1 MARPF
6 ADPPKRCR
14 PVLLLSLLTLMAIE
28 LPSSGDAQ
36 QPEARQ
42 ARAGVPSAPPL
53 RGPLPAAADEFFTV
67 GDMTIRFRQVG
78 AGDPVIV
85 LHGWSRTLADWSAVT
100 EALAPTHRVIAMDVR
115 GFGKSAKSGD
125 PAKYGSQMA
134 DDVIRL
140 MDHLDI
146 RRAHVA
152 GQSMGAL
159 IAADVAARYPN
170 RVATVTLI
178 SGPFY
183 DAARQDSA
191 LVADLVS
198 GRGAT
203 RMFEPLLK
211 FMDSATVV
219 AMGEQL
225 VAQNDLPSLI
235 ASMRSF
241 GILRHGVA
249 GRAPIVP
256 ALVICGTADDLLAD
270 SHRVAT
276 WWQGSR
282 LVEVAGATHM
292 VLARPEVGA
301 AMIAFMKHE

>member
-1 MARPF
+1 
-6 ADPPKRCR
+6 
-14 PVLLLSLLTLMAIE
+14 
-28 LPSSGDAQ
+28 
-36 QPEARQ
+36 
-42 ARAGVPSAPPL
+42 
-53 RGPLPAAADEFFTV
+53 
-67 GDMTIRFRQVG
+67 
-78 AGDPVIV
+78 
-85 LHGWSRTLADWSAVT
+85 
-100 EALAPTHRVIAMDVR
+100 MDVR

-125 PAKYGSQMA
+125 PAKYGSQLA
-134 DDVIRL
+134 DDVIHL

-170 RVATVTLI
+170 RIATVTLI

-191 LVADLVS
+191 LVEDLVS
-198 GRGAT
+198 GKGAT

-211 FMDSATVV
+211 VMDSTTVV
-219 AMGEQL
+219 AMGAQL

-241 GILRHGVA
+241 GTLRRAVA
-249 GRAPIVP
+249 GSPPSVP

-270 SHRVAT
+270 SRRVAT
-276 WWQGSR
+276 WWRGSR
-282 LVEVAGATHM
+282 LIEVAGATHM

-301 AMIAFMKHE
+301 AMVAFMKHE